1 MRNFLALVKVNLK
14 NTFNLTDGKE
24 KKSAISKFLP
34 IIILVALLPTISGI
48 YFLAKELLDVLIPIQ
63 QTGLLVGLLL
73 MGISV
78 TVFFFAIFLV
88 PSIYYFSK
96 DVETLLAL
104 PLQPWVIVASKFVV
118 TVIYEY
124 FTILFFAVPVL
135 VAYIEKVQ
143 PAFGFY
149 PILCIVI
156 LLLPVVPLI
165 LSSILIM
172 LVMWLIPFAKNRDF
186 FNYLSTFFA
195 LALAIGIN
203 VLAGSAST
211 ISQDV
216 LLNLLMQGNNSLTRI
231 FTYVIPNIRYGV
243 EAMVQIDY
251 VQLLIYVGMV
261 AAAILLFIFIAQI
274 VYFRGAIG
282 INETSASRKRLK
294 SSAYAKSTLSG
305 NVLATYTF
313 KELKLLIRT
322 PIYFMNCVSTVVL
335 LPVILSVSMIP
346 AMQSTGELDQI
357 LSQIP
362 WNRPELGIY
371 VIGIGACIGWGM
383 TSLNLIT
390 PTSISREGTNAY
402 FMKYIPVPYFTQL
415 TAKVLSGLSISLLGI
430 LLILI
435 PAAFFIRLPWNLTL
449 MALVSAILASIFMNY
464 LGMIVDVIRPKL
476 VWEQE
481 ASAVKQNL
489 NAFFTMVPAF
499 ALSVGLMFVII
510 NVSYASWLPL
520 ILYLVLMMLDIGI
533 VILTKKI
540 GDKLLPSLKG

>member
-143 PAFGFY
+143 PTFGFY

-203 VLAGSAST
+203 VLAGSASS

-415 TAKVLSGLSISLLGI
+415 TAKVLSGLSISLFGI

>member
-48 YFLAKELLDVLIPIQ
+48 YFLAKELLDVLIPLQ

-143 PAFGFY
+143 PTFGFY
-149 PILCIVI
+149 PILLIVI

-203 VLAGSAST
+203 VMAGSAST

-216 LLNLLMQGNNSLTRI
+216 LLNLLMQGNNSLTRL
-231 FTYVIPNIRYGV
+231 FTYVIPNIRFGV

-251 VQLLIYVGMV
+251 GQLLIYVGMV

-346 AMQSTGELDQI
+346 AMQSTGELEEI
-357 LSQIP
+357 LAQIP

-499 ALSVGLMFVII
+499 ALSVGLMFIII
-510 NVSYASWLPL
+510 NIPYASWLPMVL
-520 ILYLVLMMLDIGI
+520 FLVLMVFDIGI
-533 VILTKKI
+533 VYLTKKI
-540 GDKLLPSLKG
+540 GDKLLPSHKS

>member
-156 LLLPVVPLI
+156 LLIPVVPLI